1 MTRLLLS
8 VCFLTLILILSATP
22 SIAQDTGGEGGSGN
36 ATSGGNSGNAPG
48 TPGDIQENLSLDT
61 SIPEISIPDFDD
73 GRNQGFVGSTSTNI
87 QEFGFVG
94 GISQF
99 VGGASEGSFGG
110 DFDPAS
116 GGGGGSAGG
125 RGGNAGFAGGNANGF
140 EIVRPKYIRT
150 RLRLNFDA
158 PTVPGST
165 ITVQFKDRLKQ
176 LPAVGQSPSVTV
188 SINNRIATITGNTS
202 SREEAVRIER
212 QLRLEPGVSRVVN
225 KLKHP

>member
-1 MTRLLLS
+1 MTRLILS
-8 VCFLTLILILSATP
+8 ACFLTLVLGLASTP
-22 SIAQDTGGEGGSGN
+22 SIAQDTGGETSSGSSE
-36 ATSGGNSGNAPG
+36 TSGGNSGGAPG
-48 TPGDIQENLSLDT
+48 SQGDIQENLSLDT
-61 SIPEISIPDFDD
+61 SIPEISIPEFDD
-73 GRNQGFVGSTSTNI
+73 GRNQGFVGATSSNI

-99 VGGASEGSFGG
+99 VGGATEGSFGG
-110 DFDPAS
+110 DFDSGS
-116 GGGGGSAGG
+116 GGGSTGG

-158 PTVPGST
+158 PTIAGST
-165 ITVQFKDRLKQ
+165 ITGQFKDRLKQ
-176 LPAVGQSPSVTV
+176 LPAVGENPAVTV